1 MKHTCAAPRLTACM
15 CVQLQHQDVKVMLQS
30 DLPLAVRKEA
40 REKVQARLEGR
51 IITTTHGS
59 RVKYQFH
66 KFTDRTALSEFPQN
80 VTRGYAFCTLLT
92 PPPPPPS
99 QLG

>member
-1 MKHTCAAPRLTACM
+1 
-15 CVQLQHQDVKVMLQS
+15 MLQS

-51 IITTTHGS
+51 IITTLHGL

-66 KFTDRTALSEFPQN
+66 KFSDRTALSEFPEN
-80 VTRGYAFCTLLT
+80 VNRGCVTA
-92 PPPPPPS
+92 PPS
-99 QLG
+99 LLPHLLPTVEMEHECRPCPHRFKP